1 MCLNLSRS
9 LPRVSLLFSL
19 SFLDLLSL
27 SSSSSSFSFSL
38 SRPIHPR
45 TADFA
50 GSIPTPTPLPRGRSI
65 DRSFDRSEQANSLI
79 PLSLSS
85 VLGST
90 QLPDD
95 FILNH
100 RRRRR
105 HRQEEEKKL
114 HLGLSIGCSD
124 FFWIYSC
131 SLCAPG
137 IRSLGRAV
145 ISASRVSTNWTAD
158 SSPSLRRGDSAS
170 AMGRVKL
177 KIKKLENSGGR
188 HVTYSKRR
196 SGILKKAKELSIL
209 CDIPLILLMFSPNDK
224 PTICVG
230 DHSSIEDVITKYAQQ
245 TPQERAK
252 RKLESLEALKKTFKK
267 LDHDVN
273 IQDFLGSGGQTV
285 EELSSHLGALQ
296 CQMADVEKRLSYW
309 SDPEK
314 VENIDHIRAMEQSLK
329 ESLNR
334 IRIHKENFAKQH
346 LMSLQCAAA
355 QFQNDMQL
363 PLGLTGDPNTSS
375 WFHGGGGAEAQQ
387 PMMLPEDPSLL
398 HQRDIGCSASTS
410 LQSYPG
416 YFSMGKQSTDNAG
429 GGEQH
434 HHAAVQQQQ
443 QQPEFS
449 QADCLT
455 SLQLGAQF
463 PYPSAF
469 DNAGL
474 LSDRLFDNAAAAMD
488 FGSHYDLPRPGD
500 EASFQN
506 WASAACGA
514 TMYDH
519 HQQQQQQQQP
529 AQPSMT

>member
-1 MCLNLSRS
+1 
-9 LPRVSLLFSL
+9 
-19 SFLDLLSL
+19 
-27 SSSSSSFSFSL
+27 
-38 SRPIHPR
+38 
-45 TADFA
+45 
-50 GSIPTPTPLPRGRSI
+50 
-65 DRSFDRSEQANSLI
+65 
-79 PLSLSS
+79 
-85 VLGST
+85 
-90 QLPDD
+90 
-95 FILNH
+95 
-100 RRRRR
+100 
-105 HRQEEEKKL
+105 
-114 HLGLSIGCSD
+114 
-124 FFWIYSC
+124 
-131 SLCAPG
+131 
-137 IRSLGRAV
+137 
-145 ISASRVSTNWTAD
+145 
-158 SSPSLRRGDSAS
+158 
-170 AMGRVKL
+170 MGRVKL
-177 KIKKLENSGGR
+177 KIKKLENSSGR
-188 HVTYSKRR
+188 HITYSKRR

-245 TPQERAK
+245 TPQERAE
-252 RKLESLEALKKTFKK
+252 RKLERLE
-267 LDHDVN
+267 
-273 IQDFLGSGGQTV
+273 
-285 EELSSHLGALQ
+285 
-296 CQMADVEKRLSYW
+296 
-309 SDPEK
+309 
-314 VENIDHIRAMEQSLK
+314 
-329 ESLNR
+329 
-334 IRIHKENFAKQH
+334 
-346 LMSLQCAAA
+346 
-355 QFQNDMQL
+355 FQNDMQL

-434 HHAAVQQQQ
+434 HHAAVQQQ
-443 QQPEFS
+443 PEFS

-474 LSDRLFDNAAAAMD
+474 LSDRLFDNAAAAAAAMD
-488 FGSHYDLPRPGD
+488 FGGHYDLPRPGD

-519 HQQQQQQQQP
+519 QQQQQQQQQP
-529 AQPSMT
+529 AQVSSKLD

>member
-1 MCLNLSRS
+1 ML
-9 LPRVSLLFSL
+9 
-19 SFLDLLSL
+19 
-27 SSSSSSFSFSL
+27 
-38 SRPIHPR
+38 
-45 TADFA
+45 A
-50 GSIPTPTPLPRGRSI
+50 
-65 DRSFDRSEQANSLI
+65 
-79 PLSLSS
+79 
-85 VLGST
+85 
-90 QLPDD
+90 
-95 FILNH
+95 
-100 RRRRR
+100 
-105 HRQEEEKKL
+105 
-114 HLGLSIGCSD
+114 
-124 FFWIYSC
+124 
-131 SLCAPG
+131 LCAG
-137 IRSLGRAV
+137 DSIVGQGSDLCV
-145 ISASRVSTNWTAD
+145 ED

-177 KIKKLENSGGR
+177 KIKKLENSSGR

-434 HHAAVQQQQ
+434 HHAAVQQQ
-443 QQPEFS
+443 PEFS

-455 SLQLGAQF
+455 SLQLGVQF

-474 LSDRLFDNAAAAMD
+474 LSDRLFDNAAAAAAAMD
-488 FGSHYDLPRPGD
+488 FGGHYDLPRPGD

-519 HQQQQQQQQP
+519 QQQQQP
-529 AQPSMT
+529 AQLPAAATVEAPSFNHPSPHRQLMI